1 MRILFLA
8 SISQEVAPL
17 EHCNKRKRDTND
29 IEDSFSASN
38 DNQNNPALPVALS
51 AVPINTTSTAAGN
64 TGIEDSSDIRVG
76 TPTAALTSTRMFAAP
91 SAGAAPPA
99 GSEVVWSKKKVKLLK
114 FLIKH
119 GDEASKPDAT
129 RELLNIATKMQ
140 KE

>member
-1 MRILFLA
+1 MGILILA
-8 SISQEVAPL
+8 SNSQEVPPP
-17 EHCNKRKRDTND
+17 EHCNKRKMDTND
-29 IEDSFSASN
+29 IEDSFSTSN

-51 AVPINTTSTAAGN
+51 AVPINTTSTAIGN
-64 TGIEDSSDIRVG
+64 IKESSDIRVG
-76 TPTAALTSTRMFAAP
+76 TPTAASTSTRMFAAP

-99 GSEVVWSKKKVKLLK
+99 RSEVVWSKKKIKLLK